1 MWSNGVDEVHD
12 TRCQDGT
19 LLAED
24 MLVPFPESG
33 GVASFSVSADVIGGM
48 TGVRLLVAECG
59 DASNPGIAE
68 IYVTAS

>member
-1 MWSNGVDEVHD
+1 
-12 TRCQDGT
+12 
-19 LLAED
+19 